1 MWVGDR
7 QVLKIEDL
15 PLVVEALNTLSADV
29 QHQGGESLRTLTRLQ
44 EFVQEGCGRLVLNL
58 NAIEGPL
65 SGPPDGPPQEV
76 RNVEASLVAGVLVVT
91 CQVTSRELLRI
102 KLLARRQTFP
112 KHLISSFDALFS
124 STAARI
130 RNALSRMGRPK
141 AN

>member
-7 QVLKIEDL
+7 HVLTIEDR
-15 PLVVEALNTLSADV
+15 PLIVEALNTLSTDV
-29 QHQGGESLRTLTRLQ
+29 QPEGGESLRTLTRLQ
-44 EFVQEGCGRLVLNL
+44 EFVKEGCGRLILNL
-58 NAIEGPL
+58 DAIEGPL
-65 SGPPDGPPQEV
+65 SGPPHAVQH
-76 RNVEASLVAGVLVVT
+76 VEASLVAGVLVVT

-102 KLLARRQTFP
+102 KLLARRQAFP

-130 RNALSRMGRPK
+130 RAALSRMGRPK